1 MRRGALCRRPL
12 VPGAAQLLED
22 CWADGAALDR
32 GVLDDG
38 VARKVEVLVTCESD
52 DGGVEDCALLAASAA
67 IASLE
72 NTPLVL
78 HAAPL
83 TCAVTEDGAVLA
95 DPSIDEASGC
105 ARAPSSSASTALQ
118 NDFGRAAAEGECEWR
133 HARGGAIER
142 SVALAAKRAA
152 TIRAAPRSGRLNYLL
167 WIHPPVAPLAE
178 RRAEGVAA
186 VLEDDAAHV
195 RRQRFA
201 FCIAAE
207 APRGR
212 GA

>member
-1 MRRGALCRRPL
+1 MTA
-12 VPGAAQLLED
+12 
-22 CWADGAALDR
+22 
-32 GVLDDG
+32 VLDDG

-52 DGGVEDCALLAASAA
+52 DGGVEDCVLLAASAA

-105 ARAPSSSASTALQ
+105 ARVTVVVGVDRSSGDASSLLKVSVNGAMP
-118 NDFGRAAAEGECEWR
+118 AAAL
-133 HARGGAIER
+133 ER
-142 SVALAAKRAA
+142 CVALSQKRAA
-152 TIRAAPRSGRLNYLL
+152 TIRWPADGRLNYYCGYILL
-167 WIHPPVAPLAE
+167 SPHSSPNAGPKAWRRFSRTMPPTCGDSGSPFDSLS
-178 RRAEGVAA
+178 RHRAS
-186 VLEDDAAHV
+186 
-195 RRQRFA
+195 
-201 FCIAAE
+201 
-207 APRGR
+207 